1 MISRLQINLLNVLG
15 AKAVRNILIGLYI
28 LIILGISASAKA
40 DITIY
45 PGVDRV
51 QKSQIHQFAGDVV
64 VTLDGTA
71 YLIVSEKEFY
81 ELASSE
87 IDFDQFNGSKVTVE
101 GFEFKH
107 KSGPVFTPF
116 AMDPLDGEL
125 SVKRV
130 APVLVVFGISE
141 VAE

>member
-1 MISRLQINLLNVLG
+1 MISKLQINFINILS

-28 LIILGISASAKA
+28 LVILGISASARA
-40 DITIY
+40 DVQIY
-45 PGVDRV
+45 PVVDRI
-51 QKSQIHQFAGDVV
+51 QKSQIHQFSGELTM
-64 VTLDGTA
+64 TLDGSA

-116 AMDPLDGEL
+116 SMDPLDGEL

-141 VAE
+141 IAE